1 MKIIKIIRDSYFKLI
16 ETNSLKSEIVYF
28 VMNNSSCDM
37 DSFIS
42 SISLAAARNIQE
54 DVITFNNQ
62 NEWELSSY
70 NNRLVN
76 KIYIPL
82 MNCKRGELKNRLDIA
97 FVMKKFKIE
106 EENLFYI
113 NDPEVEQ
120 YINENSQ
127 NFNFKIILV
136 DHNKLEEN
144 YLHLLD
150 KVEEI
155 IDHHDDRNNILQ
167 YKNLTSKTLKFP
179 LGSCSTLIL
188 HDYFI
193 CNKKIKDNISKII
206 DPLLLLTALL
216 LDTLKFQKNLYI
228 NRWVDMDY
236 YVFESITQSENI
248 SQFVIDQYYNELD
261 SSKYDEDA
269 NLNLGVENLMNKDK
283 KLFKWGSHYA
293 SWSSLQVTYESLIN
307 KYEWSKIEEYFM
319 KEKEINKNLNF
330 FITISKF
337 SNKEKSVRIVE
348 IYDYEN
354 KLSCSIEKFNEHL
367 KKELGDNLLNLNS
380 QENLIKIY
388 VNESISRKLLEPVLN
403 KYFNK

>member
-42 SISLAAARNIQE
+42 SISLAAARNLQE
-54 DVITFNNQ
+54 DVFTFNNQ
-62 NEWELSSY
+62 NELELSSY
-70 NNRLVN
+70 NNSLVN

-136 DHNKLEEN
+136 DHNKLEEKH
-144 YLHLLD
+144 LHLLD

-193 CNKKIKDNISKII
+193 CNKKIKENISKII

-216 LDTLKFQKNLYI
+216 LDTLNFQKNLYI

-236 YVFESITQSENI
+236 YVFESIIQSENI
-248 SQFVIDQYYNELD
+248 SQSVIDQYYNELD

-269 NLNLGVENLMNKDK
+269 NLNLGIDNLMNKDK
-283 KLFKWGSHYA
+283 KLFKWGAHYA

-307 KYEWSKIEEYFM
+307 KYEWSKLEEYFM
-319 KEKEINKNLNF
+319 KDKEINKNLNF

-354 KLSCSIEKFNEHL
+354 KLSSIEKFNEHL
-367 KKELGDNLLNLNS
+367 KTELGDNLLNLNS

-388 VNESISRKLLEPVLN
+388 VNESISRKLFEPVLN